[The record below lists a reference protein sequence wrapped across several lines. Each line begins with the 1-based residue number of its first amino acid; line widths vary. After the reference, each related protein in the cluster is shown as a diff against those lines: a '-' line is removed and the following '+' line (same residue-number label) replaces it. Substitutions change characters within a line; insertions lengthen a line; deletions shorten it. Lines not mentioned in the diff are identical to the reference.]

1 MVTGPYDGR
10 PAEQRLPEEN
20 ACYDFLDSLPV
31 AYRRVD
37 HDPAFTIA
45 DCHQVEKA
53 LGAPIAKNLF
63 LCTRQRDRFFLL
75 LMPGDKVFKTKY
87 LSGQLQCSRLS
98 FAPAEDLQRLLGVQ
112 PGSASL
118 LGLLF
123 DRDRQV
129 ELVIDRALLAGAAI
143 GLHPLPEYFHP
154 GHCRPGF
161 VWPGDPR
168 PGGGSPSWW
177 RCRRIPSDRP
187 VLPPTPSGR
196 MHMGNLFS
204 ALLAWLSVRR
214 QGGEL
219 ILRME
224 DLDTQRTSAAYASQL
239 RRDLSW
245 LGLTWDRETPPQS
258 RRTAAYQAAFARLAP
273 LTYPCYCTRS
283 QLAQRQCNTRSSVMC
298 MTAGAGT

>member
-143 GLHPLPEYFHP
+143 GPAPLPEYFHP

-168 PGGGSPSWW
+168 PGAGAQVGGAAGGSPVTG
-177 RCRRIPSDRP
+177 RFA
-187 VLPPTPSGR
+187 PTPSGR

-245 LGLTWDRETPPQS
+245 LGLAWDRETPPQS
-258 RRTAAYQAAFARLAP
+258 QRTAAYQAAFARLAP
-273 LTYPCYCTRS
+273 PDLSMLLHQEPA
-283 QLAQRQCNTRSSVMC
+283 AQRQCPPRRRRELCV
-298 MTAGAGT
+298 

>member
-75 LMPGDKVFKTKY
+75 VMPGDKVFKTKY

-112 PGSASL
+112 PL
-118 LGLLF
+118 
-123 DRDRQV
+123 
-129 ELVIDRALLAGAAI
+129 
-143 GLHPLPEYFHP
+143 
-154 GHCRPGF
+154 
-161 VWPGDPR
+161 
-168 PGGGSPSWW
+168 
-177 RCRRIPSDRP
+177 
-187 VLPPTPSGR
+187 
-196 MHMGNLFS
+196 
-204 ALLAWLSVRR
+204 
-214 QGGEL
+214 
-219 ILRME
+219 
-224 DLDTQRTSAAYASQL
+224 
-239 RRDLSW
+239 
-245 LGLTWDRETPPQS
+245 
-258 RRTAAYQAAFARLAP
+258 
-273 LTYPCYCTRS
+273 
-283 QLAQRQCNTRSSVMC
+283 
-298 MTAGAGT
+298 